1 MAQAASRSQQGDP
14 HHHVHKMRGRF
25 AELIDHLRSDIEKID
40 EPRCK
45 AMFETSAEVL
55 AGLSKAFRTTK
66 RRTRRPGADRRVN
79 RTPDFGG
86 GRYFP

>member
-14 HHHVHKMRGRF
+14 HHHVHKMQGRF

-55 AGLSKAFRTTK
+55 AA
-66 RRTRRPGADRRVN
+66 
-79 RTPDFGG
+79 
-86 GRYFP
+86 